1 MPPENVIVRECST
14 ADLDVGDLAA
24 LRNLMSAAWPG
35 GGFSDDDFA
44 HGMGGRHWIAE
55 VDGRIVSHA
64 SVVERPIEV
73 DGRPLRTGYLEAVA
87 TLPDF
92 EHRGIGS
99 LVVGGATA
107 YVRAAFDFGALSTGR
122 PTFYERLGWERWR
135 GPSFVRTASGL
146 ERTEEDDVG
155 LLVLKTPTTPPIDL
169 AAPISCDW
177 RSGDVW

>member
-1 MPPENVIVRECST
+1 MPPENVVVRECSSAELDV
-14 ADLDVGDLAA
+14 ADLTE
-24 LRNLMSAAWPG
+24 LRTLMSAAWPG

-44 HGMGGRHWIAE
+44 HGMGGRHWIAQ

-73 DGRPLRTGYLEAVA
+73 DGRRLRTGYLEAVA

-92 EHRGIGS
+92 ENRGIGS
-99 LVVGGATA
+99 LVVGGATEHI
-107 YVRAAFDFGALSTGR
+107 RAAYDFGALSTGR
-122 PTFYERLGWERWR
+122 PTFYERLGWERWH
-135 GPSFVRTASGL
+135 GPTFVRTESGL
-146 ERTEEDDVG
+146 ERTEEDDDG
-155 LLVLKTPTTPPIDL
+155 ILVLRTPTTPPIDS